1 MTNKRKHLS
10 AETKLKIL
18 QEFLQKKVPVSEL
31 SEKHDI
37 NPQYIYQWQS
47 TLFSEGSVVFERKNG
62 ANSGSQ
68 VVDRLS
74 GEIEQLKAQL
84 ASKNEVI
91 SELMSEYV
99 KAKKQTGEI

>member
-1 MTNKRKHLS
+1 MKSKRKHLS

-18 QEFLQKKVPVSEL
+18 QEFLQKRVPVSEL
-31 SEKHDI
+31 SETHDI
-37 NPQYIYQWQS
+37 NPQYIYQWQN

-62 ANSGSQ
+62 AHSGSQ
-68 VVDRLS
+68 VVERLS
-74 GEIEQLKAQL
+74 GEIEKLKSVV

-99 KAKKQTGEI
+99 KAKKQSGEI